1 MNVNIFSK
9 LINEYIKPIVNKL
22 GIEIKKYNRYPH
34 DFTETDIKIWD
45 TVKPFT
51 MTTAESVRVLI
62 DAVKYVVENNVEGDL
77 VECGVWKGGSAMT
90 IALAL
95 KEMGKEDRE
104 IYLYD
109 TFAGMSA
116 PTDKDIS
123 KFWGKASD
131 IFLTTRTSKDASNW
145 CLCSLDEVKNNFKKT
160 SYSIARIHYIQG
172 KLEDT
177 IPKTMPKKIALLRLD
192 TDWYKST
199 KHELVHLFPKLSKNG
214 ILILDDYEDW
224 EGAKKAVD
232 EYIKENNLC
241 LFLSRIDESARI
253 ALKI

>member
-1 MNVNIFSK
+1 VIVNIFSK
-9 LINEYIKPIVNKL
+9 LINKYIRPIVNKL
-22 GIEIKKYNRYPH
+22 GIQVTKYSRYPC
-34 DFTETDIKIWD
+34 DFTETDKKIWD

-51 MTTAESVRVLI
+51 MTTPEGVSVLI
-62 DAVKYVVENNVEGDL
+62 DAVKYVVENNIEGDL
-77 VECGVWKGGSAMT
+77 VECGVWRGGSAMT

-109 TFAGMSA
+109 TFTGMST
-116 PTDKDIS
+116 PTDKDVS

-131 IFLTTRTSKDASNW
+131 IFLTTRTSEDTSNW
-145 CLCSLDEVKNNFKKT
+145 CLSPLDEVKNNLKKT
-160 SYSIARIHYIQG
+160 SYSKEKIHYIKG
-172 KLEDT
+172 KVEDT
-177 IPKTMPKKIALLRLD
+177 IPETMPKKIALLRLD
-192 TDWYKST
+192 TDWYTST
-199 KHELVHLFPKLSKNG
+199 KHELIHLFPKLSKNG
-214 ILILDDYEDW
+214 ILILDDYGDW

-241 LFLSRIDESARI
+241 LFLGRIDASARI

>member
-1 MNVNIFSK
+1 
-9 LINEYIKPIVNKL
+9 
-22 GIEIKKYNRYPH
+22 
-34 DFTETDIKIWD
+34 
-45 TVKPFT
+45 
-51 MTTAESVRVLI
+51 
-62 DAVKYVVENNVEGDL
+62 
-77 VECGVWKGGSAMT
+77 MT

-145 CLCSLDEVKNNFKKT
+145 CLSSLDEVKNNLKKT
-160 SYSIARIHYIQG
+160 SYSKARIHYIQG
-172 KLEDT
+172 KIEDT

-214 ILILDDYEDW
+214 ILILDDYGDW

-241 LFLSRIDESARI
+241 LFLGRIDASARI

>member
-34 DFTETDIKIWD
+34 DFTEIDIKIWD

-123 KFWGKASD
+123 KLWGKASD

-145 CLCSLDEVKNNFKKT
+145 CLSSLDEVKNNLKKT
-160 SYSIARIHYIQG
+160 SYSKARIHYIQG
-172 KLEDT
+172 KIEDT

-214 ILILDDYEDW
+214 ILILDDYGDW